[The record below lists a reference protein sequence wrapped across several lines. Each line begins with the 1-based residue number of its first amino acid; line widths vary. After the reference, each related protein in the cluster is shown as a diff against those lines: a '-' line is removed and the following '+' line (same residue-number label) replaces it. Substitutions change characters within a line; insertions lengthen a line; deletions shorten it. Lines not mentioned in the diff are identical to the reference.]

1 MRKRGNE
8 MNDQNRV
15 LIRKGARNLTAEEI
29 DLVKGGITT
38 LTACTADPDSRSADG
53 DASIGEC

>member
-1 MRKRGNE
+1 

-15 LIRKGARNLTAEEI
+15 LIRKGARNLTAEEV
-29 DLVKGGITT
+29 DLVKGGINT